1 MAKKKVTRKELLKSP
16 DEFLTFS
23 QKAALFFSSHRRHF
37 EIVGYVLV
45 GIAVV
50 YLAVNTYFRYVN
62 KKGQEAYNKAY
73 SALSE
78 TMREEPDVQKLSEAG
93 RLFSKV
99 IDEYGHSK
107 VAPLAVPQLAWTKF
121 LQKEYDEA
129 ISLYKDFLD
138 EISGDPLYESL
149 TRLALAACYES
160 KGEFKAAVENLETV
174 MILPENPITELALF
188 SLARVY
194 RLDNQAERAKET
206 LKKFV
211 EKYEDSPFLP
221 MAKALL

>member
-1 MAKKKVTRKELLKSP
+1 MAKKKVTRKDLLKSP
-16 DEFLTFS
+16 DEFLS
-23 QKAALFFSSHRRHF
+23 LSEKAALFFSAHRRQF
-37 EIVGYVLV
+37 ETLGYVLV
-45 GIAVV
+45 GIALV
-50 YLAVNTYFRYVN
+50 YLAVHTYFRYVN

-78 TMREEPDVQKLSEAG
+78 ATREEPDIQKIGEAG
-93 RLFSKV
+93 GLFSTV
-99 IDEYGHSK
+99 VDEYGHSK
-107 VAPLAVPQLAWTKF
+107 VAPLAVPQLAWTKS

-149 TRLALAACYES
+149 TRLALATCYES

-174 MILPENPITELALF
+174 MILPENPFTEMALF
-188 SLARVY
+188 NLARVY
-194 RLDNQAERAKET
+194 RLDHQPERAKET
-206 LKKFV
+206 LKKFI
-211 EKYEDSPFLP
+211 EEYEDSPFVP